1 MHRER
6 RRTTPGTPRGERG
19 FDAPCFLAAP
29 IVRPAMT
36 EDGWSG
42 SIANRFHLVAR
53 SPLALS
59 DPLLLWQI
67 MWLFFHAQRG
77 FWQHPLG

>member
-1 MHRER
+1 M
-6 RRTTPGTPRGERG
+6 
-19 FDAPCFLAAP
+19 A
-29 IVRPAMT
+29 

-67 MWLFFHAQRG
+67 MWLFFMRKGDFGSIHWGKGANASDVRASDARISDLI
-77 FWQHPLG
+77 LGSGILYFA

>member
-1 MHRER
+1 
-6 RRTTPGTPRGERG
+6 
-19 FDAPCFLAAP
+19 
-29 IVRPAMT
+29 MT

-77 FWQHPLG
+77 FGSIHWGKGANASDVRASDARISDLILGRGILDFA